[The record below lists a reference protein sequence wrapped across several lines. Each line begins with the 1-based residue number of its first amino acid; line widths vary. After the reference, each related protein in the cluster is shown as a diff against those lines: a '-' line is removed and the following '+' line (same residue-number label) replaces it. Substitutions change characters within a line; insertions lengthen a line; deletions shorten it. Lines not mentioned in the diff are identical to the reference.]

1 MGGTAREWT
10 AIIPSDV
17 VPGSEMQLRVVMTKF
32 GEPAVRIGYEVRLEP
47 ER

>member
-1 MGGTAREWT
+1 MGETAREWS

-32 GEPAVRIGYEVRLEP
+32 GAPAVRIGYEVRLGP
-47 ER
+47 E

>member
-10 AIIPSDV
+10 TIIPSDV

-32 GEPAVRIGYEVRLEP
+32 GAPAVRIGYEVLLEP
-47 ER
+47 DG